1 MFYKFIVRGNGY
13 FGTGDTLE
21 KAEAN
26 YRKASKSRKKILDV
40 GRFEFASTRE
50 FSKDNKHPAKE
61 HEADA
66 YVNTQG
72 DICWIRCVKKEI
84 RD

>member
-13 FGTGDTLE
+13 FGCGATIE
-21 KAEAN
+21 EAEVN
-26 YRKASKSRKKILDV
+26 YRKASKTRKKVLDV
-40 GRFEFASTRE
+40 SRFEFASTKE
-50 FSKDNKHPAKE
+50 FSKDNKNPAKE

-72 DICWIRCVKKEI
+72 DICWIRCVKRELK
-84 RD
+84 